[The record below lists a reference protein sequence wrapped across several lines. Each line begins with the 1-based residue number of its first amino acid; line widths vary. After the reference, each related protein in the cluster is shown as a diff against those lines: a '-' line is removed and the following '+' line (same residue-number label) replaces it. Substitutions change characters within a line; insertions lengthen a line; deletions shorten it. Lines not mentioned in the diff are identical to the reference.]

1 MKIRKAVIPV
11 AGIGT
16 RFFPATK
23 AVPKALLPVLDT
35 PPLHYVVQEAI
46 DAGLEHII
54 LVVSKRQ
61 ESIRRYFEDSG
72 ELEIP
77 TGHRTENSIF
87 DRIRALHKTVHVSY
101 TNQDKQLGLGHA
113 ILSTKS
119 IIGDEMFAVLLPDDL
134 IWHRKPV
141 IEQMIELTA
150 DKDRNIIALKE
161 VSDELISSLGIVDSV
176 PINKN
181 TYRVTN
187 LVEKPS
193 LKEAP
198 SNLGIVGRYVL
209 TPEIFEMLAI
219 TKPGAGGEIQVTDA
233 LSKLLGS
240 QDIYGYRFKGTHF
253 DVGIPLGLLKASVY
267 EALRREDLKDEFR
280 SWLNK
285 II

>member
-16 RFFPATK
+16 RFLPATK

-35 PPLHYVVQEAI
+35 PPLHYVVQEAV
-46 DAGLEHII
+46 DAGIEHII
-54 LVVSKRQ
+54 LVVSERQ
-61 ESIRRYFEDSG
+61 ESIRRYFENSG
-72 ELEIP
+72 ELKMPSRPGNDILE
-77 TGHRTENSIF
+77 
-87 DRIRALHKTVHVSY
+87 RIQAAHKTVHVSY
-101 TNQDKQLGLGHA
+101 INQDKQLGLGHA

-134 IWHRKPV
+134 IWNRKPV
-141 IEQMIELTA
+141 IGQMAELTA
-150 DKDRNIIALKE
+150 DKDQNIIALKE
-161 VSDELISSLGIVDSV
+161 VSDELVSSLGIVDSV

-181 TYRVTN
+181 TCRVTD

-198 SNLGIVGRYVL
+198 SNLGIVGRYIL
-209 TPEIFEMLAI
+209 TPQIFEMLSI
-219 TKPGAGGEIQVTDA
+219 TEPGAGGEIQVTDA

-240 QDIYGYRFKGTHF
+240 QDIYGYRFQGSHF
-253 DVGIPLGLLKASVY
+253 DVGIPIGLLKASVY
-267 EALRREDLKDEFR
+267 EALKREALKDEFR
-280 SWLNK
+280 SWLNE